1 MQRKLFLSD
10 MLSSLQELSQNSLD
24 TITFAR
30 QEETLLE
37 VWPIDPSAAKSAR
50 AVWETFYDYLGYYR
64 EQNKMA
70 RWPFGTILEW
80 EAQGS
85 VDTEQGPAQGASVAR
100 YFFGLAEKAGQGGKN
115 VSGPSLPL
123 SLLVQRAGLY
133 AILFHKGSHAEQER
147 ALASFLSF
155 LEERGLSHDEQIFCS
170 DMLVYARQRD
180 ETAYVNKYSV
190 RLCENADT
198 FALAGKTFPLDAGQE

>member
-1 MQRKLFLSD
+1 MPHPFRNSHVSCECSLYPSPLALILSLPEEEGCCHKQQAKPQRQQKGCGKP
-10 MLSSLQELSQNSLD
+10 
-24 TITFAR
+24 AR
-30 QEETLLE
+30 VGKNANERREEE
-37 VWPIDPSAAKSAR
+37 
-50 AVWETFYDYLGYYR
+50 
-64 EQNKMA
+64 
-70 RWPFGTILEW
+70 
-80 EAQGS
+80 
-85 VDTEQGPAQGASVAR
+85 QGASVAR
-100 YFFGLAEKAGQGGKN
+100 YFFGLAEKASRGGKN
-115 VSGPSLPL
+115 ASGPSLPL

>member
-1 MQRKLFLSD
+1 MLPATSSALPKRQARVEKTLPGPLFL
-10 MLSSLQELSQNSLD
+10 
-24 TITFAR
+24 F
-30 QEETLLE
+30 
-37 VWPIDPSAAKSAR
+37 P
-50 AVWETFYDYLGYYR
+50 
-64 EQNKMA
+64 
-70 RWPFGTILEW
+70 
-80 EAQGS
+80 
-85 VDTEQGPAQGASVAR
+85 
-100 YFFGLAEKAGQGGKN
+100 
-115 VSGPSLPL
+115 
-123 SLLVQRAGLY
+123 LLVQRAGLY